1 MAESSTIR
9 DDALLEVRRL
19 KKYFPIQRGLL
30 RKVVGQIRAVDDVS
44 FFVRP
49 GETLSLVG
57 ESGCGKTTT
66 ARCVLRA
73 VDPTAGEVL
82 FRAGDGSVVD
92 IAAVPRAS
100 LRPLRREMQMIFQ
113 DPFSSL
119 NSRMTLLEIVG
130 EPLEVN
136 GVGNR
141 QERTDR
147 VAQLLRLV
155 GLRPEYMRRYP
166 HAFSGGQRQRIGI
179 ARALALNPRLVV
191 ADEPVSALDV
201 SVQAQILNLML
212 ELQERLGLTYLFVAH
227 DLSVVK
233 HISDRV
239 AVMYVGQM
247 VEMATTEI
255 LFASPKHPYTAALLS
270 AIPEPDPRARRRPN
284 RRVRTGGIP
293 PINGN
298 ISTPSKEVRQRIV
311 LQGEVAN
318 PAAPPSGCYF
328 HPRCQY
334 AIDVCTTVKP
344 VWEEIEPGHFVR
356 CHRSRELQLPGVS
369 GADGP
374 HTNVGT

>member
-1 MAESSTIR
+1 
-9 DDALLEVRRL
+9 
-19 KKYFPIQRGLL
+19 
-30 RKVVGQIRAVDDVS
+30 
-44 FFVRP
+44 
-49 GETLSLVG
+49 
-57 ESGCGKTTT
+57 
-66 ARCVLRA
+66 
-73 VDPTAGEVL
+73 
-82 FRAGDGSVVD
+82 
-92 IAAVPRAS
+92 
-100 LRPLRREMQMIFQ
+100 MQMIFQ

-119 NSRMTLLEIVG
+119 NSRMTLLDIVG

-155 GLRPEYMRRYP
+155 GLRPEFMRRYP

-212 ELQERLGLTYLFVAH
+212 ELQGRLGLTYLFVAH

-247 VEMATTEI
+247 VEMAETET

-270 AIPEPDPRARRRPN
+270 AIPEPDPRMRRKRNRNPRPDEI
-284 RRVRTGGIP
+284 RPV
-293 PINGN
+293 NG
-298 ISTPSKEVRQRIV
+298 SVALPSR
-311 LQGEVAN
+311 
-318 PAAPPSGCYF
+318 S
-328 HPRCQY
+328 
-334 AIDVCTTVKP
+334 
-344 VWEEIEPGHFVR
+344 
-356 CHRSRELQLPGVS
+356 SRER
-369 GADGP
+369 
-374 HTNVGT
+374 